1 MLVLTTRIEVRPVIK
16 GLAGFGG
23 IDDLLEERNDD
34 LVKVHPIDPAS
45 VPNFAFGLDSD
56 KLSPTTPKSIFSSE
70 HLELMDAGE
79 SLIISVD
86 ALSNQSR
93 ARHVQQPSYLP
104 TATKWTGCGRLNSF

>member
-1 MLVLTTRIEVRPVIK
+1 MIRLPRTPADQLIEVRPLIK

-23 IDDLLEERNDD
+23 IGDLLEERNDD

-45 VPNFAFGLDSD
+45 VPNFAFGLDET

-79 SLIISVD
+79 MEIPKL
-86 ALSNQSR
+86 
-93 ARHVQQPSYLP
+93 
-104 TATKWTGCGRLNSF
+104 

>member
-1 MLVLTTRIEVRPVIK
+1 MLIMDVEVRPLIK

-45 VPNFAFGLDSD
+45 VPNFAFGLDSN

-70 HLELMDAGE
+70 HLELMDAGKHP
-79 SLIISVD
+79 IISD
-86 ALSNQSR
+86 SGSIDSGF
-93 ARHVQQPSYLP
+93 ARNV
-104 TATKWTGCGRLNSF
+104 K

>member
-1 MLVLTTRIEVRPVIK
+1 MLTTRIEVRPIIK

-45 VPNFAFGLDSD
+45 VPNFAFGLDAN

-79 SLIISVD
+79 LLIIYLE
-86 ALSNQSR
+86 ALERLTTRKACLTTFQFTR
-93 ARHVQQPSYLP
+93 CYEMDGM
-104 TATKWTGCGRLNSF
+104 WTS

>member
-1 MLVLTTRIEVRPVIK
+1 MVRSKPISNDMLTTIVEVRPLIR

-34 LVKVHPIDPAS
+34 LVKVHPIDPGS
-45 VPNFAFGLDSD
+45 VPNFAYGLDVN

-79 SLIISVD
+79 HRATPINMT
-86 ALSNQSR
+86 SN
-93 ARHVQQPSYLP
+93 
-104 TATKWTGCGRLNSF
+104 